1 MDDKMVNMAAPDGGG
16 DVAAAALTIGKE
28 QAREAMTVLQRYKRG
43 KANLEAR
50 IIENQKWYRLRH
62 WELLRSKQNGENPE
76 PVSAWLFNTVM
87 NKHADAMDNYPEYNV
102 MPREQSDE
110 QDAKTISSVLPVVLE
125 RADFEQTYSDNW
137 WDKLISGTAV
147 YSPVWDSSIDNGV
160 GDIAI
165 RQIDLLNLFWEP
177 GVQDIQKSRN
187 VFFVELVD
195 TDVLEDNYPVL
206 RNKLSAKGFTLA
218 RYDYDDDV
226 DTEDKS
232 VLVHWYYKRKVGD
245 KSVLHYAQI
254 CNEEVLF
261 SSENE
266 GYEDGWYAHGMY
278 PFVMDVLFPEKGTPV
293 GFGFVDICKDPQMY
307 IDKLNGLI
315 LMNTAL
321 ATNPRWFAQDNNP
334 VNEEEY
340 LDQSK
345 KLVHVAGSLDET
357 HLRKI
362 DVEPVPGN
370 TLNVLQMRI
379 DEMKETSGNRDV
391 SSGSTGGGVT
401 AAAAIAALQEAG
413 NKGSRDMIN
422 GSYRAY
428 KKMGYMILELM
439 RQFYDEPRYFRISA
453 PNGAAEYVAF
463 DNANM
468 GNQVAVL
475 DESGRPLYRKPIY
488 DIKISAQKRSA
499 ISREVENQ
507 RATELYG
514 AGFFNPE
521 RAQEAMIAL
530 DMMEFEGKDK
540 VLEKVMQG
548 QTLMNML
555 QQMSA
560 QMQQMAA
567 IIQSTTGIAQ
577 QPTDGSGSGGGGGK
591 TAGGSSSIGAKTSDA
606 MTKTSTPYAQQL
618 ASRATPDMSKARQGV
633 SAQ

>member
-1 MDDKMVNMAAPDGGG
+1 M
-16 DVAAAALTIGKE
+16 
-28 QAREAMTVLQRYKRG
+28 
-43 KANLEAR
+43 
-50 IIENQKWYRLRH
+50 
-62 WELLRSKQNGENPE
+62 
-76 PVSAWLFNTVM
+76 
-87 NKHADAMDNYPEYNV
+87 
-102 MPREQSDE
+102 
-110 QDAKTISSVLPVVLE
+110 
-125 RADFEQTYSDNW
+125 
-137 WDKLISGTAV
+137 
-147 YSPVWDSSIDNGV
+147 
-160 GDIAI
+160 
-165 RQIDLLNLFWEP
+165 
-177 GVQDIQKSRN
+177 
-187 VFFVELVD
+187 
-195 TDVLEDNYPVL
+195 
-206 RNKLSAKGFTLA
+206 
-218 RYDYDDDV
+218 
-226 DTEDKS
+226 
-232 VLVHWYYKRKVGD
+232 
-245 KSVLHYAQI
+245 
-254 CNEEVLF
+254 
-261 SSENE
+261 
-266 GYEDGWYAHGMY
+266 
-278 PFVMDVLFPEKGTPV
+278 
-293 GFGFVDICKDPQMY
+293 
-307 IDKLNGLI
+307 
-315 LMNTAL
+315 
-321 ATNPRWFAQDNNP
+321 
-334 VNEEEY
+334 
-340 LDQSK
+340 
-345 KLVHVAGSLDET
+345 
-357 HLRKI
+357 
-362 DVEPVPGN
+362 
-370 TLNVLQMRI
+370 
-379 DEMKETSGNRDV
+379 
-391 SSGSTGGGVT
+391 T

-439 RQFYDEPRYFRISA
+439 RQFYDEPRYFRVTA

-463 DNANM
+463 NNANM

-577 QPTDGSGSGGGGGK
+577 QPTDGSGGGGGK
-591 TAGGSSSIGAKTSDA
+591 TAGGSSSVGAKTSDA
-606 MTKTSTPYAQQL
+606 MTQTSTPYAQQL

>member
-1 MDDKMVNMAAPDGGG
+1 
-16 DVAAAALTIGKE
+16 
-28 QAREAMTVLQRYKRG
+28 
-43 KANLEAR
+43 
-50 IIENQKWYRLRH
+50 
-62 WELLRSKQNGENPE
+62 
-76 PVSAWLFNTVM
+76 
-87 NKHADAMDNYPEYNV
+87 

-195 TDVLEDNYPVL
+195 TDVLEDSYPVL
-206 RNKLSAKGFTLA
+206 RNKLSTKGFTLA

-278 PFVMDVLFPEKGTPV
+278 PFVLDVLFPEKGTPV

-334 VNEEEY
+334 VNQEEY
-340 LDQSK
+340 LDQAK
-345 KLVHVAGSLDET
+345 KFVHVAGSLDET

-463 DNANM
+463 NNANM

-577 QPTDGSGSGGGGGK
+577 QPTDGSGGGGGK